1 MARPRSGKV
10 PRNAIKHLTDRHRAM
25 ARSLVLGERQCDVAK
40 AFGISQTR
48 LSDIAR
54 SPVFIG
60 FMQALSREREVE
72 TLDILEEVRKGA
84 CKGLDILLRTL
95 EEGTDEYKEASIRT
109 KVQVIRDLLDREGSL
124 PRLTRTQASRQT
136 TNLHLTSEDIEEI
149 KRGVRGGGPAN
160 ELCPVTSA
168 PSPSPK
174 Q

>member
-1 MARPRSGKV
+1 MGRPRIGKLPNKPLRYLSERHREMARR
-10 PRNAIKHLTDRHRAM
+10 
-25 ARSLVLGERQCDVAK
+25 LVLGERQCDVAR
-40 AFGISQTR
+40 AMGISQPR

-60 FMQALSREREVE
+60 YMQALSREREVE

-109 KVQVIRDLLDREGSL
+109 KVQVIRDLLDREGSA
-124 PRLTRTQASRQT
+124 PRLSRTQASRQT

-149 KRGVRGGGPAN
+149 KRGVRGSGPAN
-160 ELCPVTSA
+160 ELCPVTPA
-168 PSPSPK
+168 PLPSPK